1 MPDVL
6 SIVPFKGPID
16 AVVTPPGSK
25 SITNRSLLIA
35 ALASG
40 ESVLRGALLA
50 EDTHAMID
58 CVEALGARVE
68 RSADDLALTIT
79 GIGGELA
86 NAGPDFFARQSG
98 TTARFMAA
106 VLALGSQPFLLDAD
120 DAMRRRPMG
129 DALSA
134 LDSLGVTI
142 SAKGEAGFLPVEI
155 CGPPTLVGSMPTVVI
170 DGSTS
175 SQFTSGLLIA
185 AACMQDG
192 LRIELRGDIVSRPYL
207 DMTVSVMHAFGAK
220 VLTPDDRTFVVSA
233 GCYQSTNYEIEPDAS
248 AASYFFALAA
258 ICGGSVCV
266 KGLHR
271 DSLQGDVRFV
281 DVLET
286 MGSNV
291 VFEKDAITVTGAP
304 LHGVNVDFSQISD
317 TAQTIAAVAVFADG
331 PTTVTGIGFIRR
343 KETDRIAAVVTELQ
357 RLGIHATEDSDGF
370 TVNPGPTNDAI
381 IETYDDHRMA
391 MSMALIGY
399 NRAGVTI
406 SDPNCVAKTFP
417 NYFDQMD
424 ELRNGISL

>member
-68 RSADDLALTIT
+68 RSADDSALTIT

-220 VLTPDDRTFVVSA
+220 VLTPDDRTFVVSP

>member
-1 MPDVL
+1 MSDVL
-6 SIVPFKGPID
+6 SIVPFDGPVQ

-25 SITNRSLLIA
+25 SITNRALVIA

-40 ESVLRGALLA
+40 QSVLRGTLLA
-50 EDTHAMID
+50 EDTEAMID
-58 CVEALGARVE
+58 CVKTLGARVE
-68 RSADDLALTIT
+68 QNPKESSITIT
-79 GIGGELA
+79 GIGGDLS
-86 NAGPDFFARQSG
+86 NAGPTFFARQSG

-134 LDSLGVTI
+134 LEGLGITI
-142 SAKGEAGFLPVEI
+142 SAKGETGFLPVEI
-155 CGPPTLVGSMPTVVI
+155 CGPPTNSVSMPTVVI

-185 AACMQDG
+185 APCMEDG

-207 DMTVSVMHAFGAK
+207 DMTVSVMRAFGAE
-220 VLTPDDRTFVVSA
+220 VLTPDERTFVVSPS
-233 GCYQSTNYEIEPDAS
+233 GYQSTDFQVEPDAS

-258 ICGGSVCV
+258 ICGGSVRV
-266 KGLHR
+266 EGLHR
-271 DSLQGDVRFV
+271 NSLQGDVRFV

-286 MGSNV
+286 MGANV
-291 VFEKDAITVTGAP
+291 AFEENAITVTGAP
-304 LHGVNVDFSQISD
+304 LHGINVDFRQISD

-331 PTTVTGIGFIRR
+331 PTSVTGIGFIRQ

-357 RLGIHATEDSDGF
+357 RLGVYATEDSDGF
-370 TVNPGPTNDAI
+370 TVTPGPTNDAI

-399 NRAGVTI
+399 KRSGVTI
-406 SDPNCVAKTFP
+406 SDPTCVAKTFP

-424 ELRNGISL
+424 RLRNGSSL

>member
-357 RLGIHATEDSDGF
+357 RLGIHATEDSDGV